1 MKIKRTRV
9 YFSIFNVRFIF
20 CRPRRPQ
27 IFRSLF
33 IKLLYNNEHLFIM
46 SLFSI
51 FTAERLTTKGKR
63 RTVKAYFKAVHV
75 GGS

>member
-9 YFSIFNVRFIF
+9 FFSIFNVRFL

-33 IKLLYNNEHLFIM
+33 IKLVYNNEHLCIT
-46 SLFSI
+46 SLFRI
-51 FTAERLTTKGKR
+51 FTAERLTTEGKR

>member
-9 YFSIFNVRFIF
+9 YFSICNVRFR
-20 CRPRRPQ
+20 CRPQ

-33 IKLLYNNEHLFIM
+33 IKLVYNNEHLCIT
-46 SLFSI
+46 SLFRI

-63 RTVKAYFKAVHV
+63 RVVKAYFKAVHV